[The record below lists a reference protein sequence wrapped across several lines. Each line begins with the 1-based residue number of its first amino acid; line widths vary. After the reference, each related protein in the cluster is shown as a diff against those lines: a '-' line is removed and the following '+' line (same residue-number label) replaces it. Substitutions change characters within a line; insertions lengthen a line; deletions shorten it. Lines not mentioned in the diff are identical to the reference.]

1 EEIRKLNLKNEK
13 LKVKLQL
20 KDEEIAHLK
29 RHQKENLQ
37 LNSAKV
43 CYVLLSIQNIKSKK
57 IIIKQKT
64 TLAEMKKLKDNK
76 IRKKNQK
83 MQVKLNLSMKVESNL
98 SLNFYYL
105 FYYRCNI

>member
-37 LNSAKV
+37 LNSAK
-43 CYVLLSIQNIKSKK
+43 K
-57 IIIKQKT
+57 I
-64 TLAEMKKLKDNK
+64 TLVEMKKLKKDNK

-83 MQVKLNLSMKVESNL
+83 MQMKLNLSMKVESNL
-98 SLNFYYL
+98 SLSFYYL